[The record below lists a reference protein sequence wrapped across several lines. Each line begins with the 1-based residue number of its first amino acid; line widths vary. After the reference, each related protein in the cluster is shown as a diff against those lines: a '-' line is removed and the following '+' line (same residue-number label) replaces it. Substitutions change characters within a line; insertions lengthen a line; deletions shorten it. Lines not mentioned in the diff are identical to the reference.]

1 MECVSQLAEFLY
13 SENTI
18 PKALKAYA
26 SYLRSRTDDLTSIM
40 HANALDMYNSQIT
53 NPSFEHSLRLIFVQL
68 ENIIQTEMP
77 KTLFQLGGR
86 RKAVVS
92 TELKLCE
99 MLAQGNCVETPKDI
113 FAFRVIIF
121 GKTSQQESIDE
132 LYSITNKL
140 ISFFL
145 QEGYILCPAAIH
157 SEDIVDTTANV
168 LIPEYSGIKDKFKQN
183 IKDYV
188 LYPKQNGYQ
197 SIHVVFL
204 DPRTRYHFEVQLR
217 TLEMHIRATTGSA
230 NHQEYKERTYGSLY
244 LDRTKINMPGYMLT
258 PDGNICDMIGI
269 EKPIVLTHMVKTY

>member
-1 MECVSQLAEFLY
+1 MECVSQLAKFLY

-26 SYLRSRTDDLTSIM
+26 SHLRSRTDDLNSII

-53 NPSFEHSLRLIFVQL
+53 NREFEHSLRLIFVQL
-68 ENIIQTEMP
+68 EKVIQKEMP
-77 KTLFQLGGR
+77 KLLFQLGGR

-99 MLAQGNCVETPKDI
+99 MLAQDNCVETPKDI
-113 FAFRVIIF
+113 FAFRVTIF
-121 GKTSQQESIDE
+121 GKSSQQESIDE
-132 LYSITNKL
+132 LYSITNIL
-140 ISFFL
+140 INFFL
-145 QEGYILCPAAIH
+145 QKGYFLCPAAIH
-157 SEDIVDTTANV
+157 REDIVDTTANV
-168 LIPEYSGIKDKFKQN
+168 LIPEYSGIQEKFKPN

-244 LDRTKINMPGYMLT
+244 LDRTKIKMPGYMLT
-258 PDGNICDMIGI
+258 PDGNVCDMIGI
-269 EKPIVLTHMVKTY
+269 EKPIILTHMVKTY